1 MPPKKKPQVPEASVY
16 FGRIGTSLKIGIV
29 GLPNVGKSTFFN
41 VLTKCQVPSENY
53 PFCTIEPNE
62 SRVALPDIRFDFLCD
77 YHKPQSKAPAYLHI
91 TDIAGLVKGAHEGQG
106 LGNAFL
112 SHISACDAIYHM
124 LRVFEDDDVS
134 HVEGEV
140 NPIRDMEI
148 IQEELRMKD
157 CEYLRDRLGE
167 LEKVVLRGM
176 NKSNKPEYDCLLKV
190 RECLETEKRAIR
202 FSKWSNAEIEIL
214 NKHLFLTSKPHIYL
228 INMSAK
234 HFEKKKNK
242 WLQQIQEFIGVNDP
256 GAHIICFSAEKE
268 LSLLHEMGDSAGAS
282 PIGHTSLPKIIKAG
296 YQALNL
302 ECFFTCGPDEVK
314 AWTIHKG
321 TKAPQAGGRIHSDF
335 EKGFIMAEVMK
346 FNDFKECGSE
356 ADAKSAGKYLQKGR
370 DYLVGDGDIIL
381 FRFNAGAGLNK
392 GKK

>member
-1 MPPKKKPQVPEASVY
+1 MPPKKKAQEAQEPVY

-62 SRVALPDIRFDFLCD
+62 SRVSLPDSRFDFLCD
-77 YHKPQSKAPAYLHI
+77 FHKPVSRMPAFLHI

-112 SHISACDAIYHM
+112 SHINPCDAIFHM
-124 LRVFEDDDVS
+124 LRVFEDENVS
-134 HVEGEV
+134 HVEGDV
-140 NPIRDMEI
+140 NPIRDIEI

-157 CEYLRDRLGE
+157 CEYLRARFGE
-167 LEKVVLRGM
+167 LQKVVLRGM
-176 NKSNKPEYDCLLKV
+176 DKSKKPEHDCLLRV
-190 RECLETEKRAIR
+190 TECLEIEKRAVR
-202 FSKWSNAEIEIL
+202 FAKWSNAEVEIL
-214 NKHLFLTSKPHIYL
+214 NQHLFLTSKPQIYL

-234 HFEKKKNK
+234 HFAKKKNQ
-242 WLQQIQEFIGVNDP
+242 WLLPIKEYLDLNDP
-256 GAHIICFSAEKE
+256 GAHMIPFSAENE
-268 LSLLHEMGDSAGAS
+268 LALLCETQEGAS
-282 PIGHTSLPKIIKAG
+282 VAPQSSSLSKIIKIG

-302 ECFFTCGPDEVK
+302 ECFFTCGPDEVR
-314 AWTIHKG
+314 AWTLHKG
-321 TKAPQAGGRIHSDF
+321 TRAPQAGGRIHSDF

-346 FNDFKECGSE
+346 YTDFKECGSE
-356 ADAKSAGKYLQKGR
+356 AEAKSRGKYLHKGR
-370 DYLVGDGDIIL
+370 EYVVEDGDIIL
-381 FRFNAGAGLNK
+381 FRINAAAGLTK

>member
-1 MPPKKKPQVPEASVY
+1 MPPKKKPQVPEGSVY

-41 VLTKCQVPSENY
+41 LLTKSQVASENY

-62 SRVALPDIRFDFLCD
+62 SRVSLPDQRFDFLCD
-77 YHKPQSKAPAYLHI
+77 FHKPQSKVPSFLHV

-112 SHISACDAIYHM
+112 SHISSCDAIYHM
-124 LRVFEDDDVS
+124 LRIFEDENVV
-134 HVEGEV
+134 HVEGDV

-148 IQEELRMKD
+148 IHEELRMKD
-157 CEYLRDRLGE
+157 CEYLRARICE
-167 LEKVVLRGM
+167 MEKIVQRGAE
-176 NKSNKPEYDCLLKV
+176 KSKKPEYDLLLKV
-190 RECLETEKRAIR
+190 NDCLETQKRAIR
-202 FSKWSNAEIEIL
+202 FCKWSNAEIEML

-234 HFEKKKNK
+234 NFAKKKSK
-242 WLQQIQEFIGVNDP
+242 WLQPIKEFIDINDS
-256 GAHIICFSAEKE
+256 GAHLIPFSAENE
-268 LSLLHEMGDSAGAS
+268 LNLLNEPLESASIGSLGCSA
-282 PIGHTSLPKIIKAG
+282 LPKIIKNG
-296 YQALNL
+296 FQALNL
-302 ECFFTCGPDEVK
+302 ECFFTCGPDEVR

-321 TKAPQAGGRIHSDF
+321 TKAPQAGGRIHTDF

-346 FNDFKECGSE
+346 YIDFKECGSE
-356 ADAKSAGKYLQKGR
+356 AEVKSAGKYLQKGR
-370 DYLVGDGDIIL
+370 EYVVDDGDIIL
-381 FRFNAGAGLNK
+381 FRFNAGAGLSK

>member
-1 MPPKKKPQVPEASVY
+1 MPPKKKPEAAEAMPY

-41 VLTKCQVPSENY
+41 VLTKCQVASENY

-62 SRVALPDIRFDFLCD
+62 SRVPLPDPRFDFLCE
-77 YHKPQSKAPAYLHI
+77 YHKPASVVPAFLHI
-91 TDIAGLVKGAHEGQG
+91 TDIAGLMKGAHEGEG

-112 SHISACDAIYHM
+112 SHINSCDAIFQM
-124 LRVFEDDDVS
+124 LRVFEDENVS
-134 HVEGEV
+134 HVEGDV

-157 CEYLRDRLGE
+157 CEYLRNRIAE
-167 LEKVVLRGM
+167 LEKVAVRGAD
-176 NKSNKPEYDCLLKV
+176 KSKKPEYECLLKV
-190 RECLETEKRAIR
+190 SECIEKDKKPIR
-202 FSKWSNAEIEIL
+202 FAKWTNAEVEIL
-214 NKHLFLTSKPHIYL
+214 NKHLFLTSKPQIYL

-234 HFEKKKNK
+234 HFAKKKNK
-242 WLQQIQEFIGVNDP
+242 WLVPIKEFIEQNDP
-256 GAHIICFSAEKE
+256 GAHVIPFSAEHE
-268 LSLLHEMGDSAGAS
+268 CTLLQESPTGANFIPGGSSLS
-282 PIGHTSLPKIIKAG
+282 KIIKIG

-302 ECFFTCGPDEVK
+302 ECFFTCGPDEVR
-314 AWTIHKG
+314 AWTIHKE

-346 FNDFKECGSE
+346 YSDFKEYGSE
-356 ADAKSAGKYLQKGR
+356 AELKSVGRYLHKGK
-370 DYLVGDGDIIL
+370 DYIVEDGDIIL
-381 FRFNAGAGLNK
+381 FRFNAGAGLTK

>member
-1 MPPKKKPQVPEASVY
+1 MPPKKKAQETQQAVY

-62 SRVALPDIRFDFLCD
+62 SRVALPDPRFDFLCD
-77 YHKPQSKAPAYLHI
+77 YHKPVSRVPAFLHI

-112 SHISACDAIYHM
+112 SHISACDAIFHM
-124 LRVFEDDDVS
+124 LRVFEDENVS
-134 HVEGEV
+134 HVEGDV
-140 NPIRDMEI
+140 NPIRDIEI

-157 CEYLRDRLGE
+157 CQYLRGRIGE
-167 LEKVVLRGM
+167 VQKVVLRGM
-176 NKSNKPEYDCLLKV
+176 DKSKKPEHDCLLKV
-190 RECLETEKRAIR
+190 SECLETEKRAVR
-202 FSKWSNAEIEIL
+202 FAKWSNAEVEVL
-214 NKHLFLTSKPHIYL
+214 NKHLLLTSKPQIYL

-234 HFEKKKNK
+234 HFAKKKNH
-242 WLQQIQEFIGVNDP
+242 WLAPIKEYLDLNDP
-256 GAHIICFSAEKE
+256 GAQIIPFSAESE
-268 LSLLHEMGDSAGAS
+268 LALLCGTQEGAS
-282 PIGHTSLPKIIKAG
+282 IAPQGSSLSKIIKSG
-296 YQALNL
+296 FQALNL
-302 ECFFTCGPDEVK
+302 ECFFTCGPDEVR

-321 TKAPQAGGRIHSDF
+321 TKAPQAGGRIHGDF

-346 FNDFKECGSE
+346 YTDFKECGSE
-356 ADAKSAGKYLQKGR
+356 AEAKSGGKYLHKGR
-370 DYLVGDGDIIL
+370 EYVVEDGDIIL
-381 FRFNAGAGLNK
+381 FRINAGAGISK